1 MENDRDQT
9 RESNPWQKVLI
20 YSDEPQGLPWP
31 ASKLSAQDLHRL
43 GLISHA
49 VKKPLTL
56 LLKEAVQLLWDATQE
71 ERDAD
76 ERRVEAFLTE
86 NRAKLEQTL
95 KDKENRSRPHRT
107 IALPTSGFVQGH
119 SELVQFDRPSLETVA
134 EASQKPRTN
143 DGTGFDS

>member
-1 MENDRDQT
+1 MENDRDLT
-9 RESNPWQKVLI
+9 GESEPRRYKPN

-43 GLISHA
+43 GLIRHA

-76 ERRVEAFLTE
+76 ERRIEAFMLE
-86 NRAKLEQTL
+86 HRAKLEESM
-95 KDKENRSRPHRT
+95 KDKGRKPKQNRT
-107 IALPTSGFVQGH
+107 IPMAESGNDESPHTMAPIESQSLDAVA
-119 SELVQFDRPSLETVA
+119 EPSL
-134 EASQKPRTN
+134 KPRAN

>member
-9 RESNPWQKVLI
+9 GESNPWRMEPKH
-20 YSDEPQGLPWP
+20 SDEPQGLPWP

-43 GLISHA
+43 ELIRHA

-76 ERRVEAFLTE
+76 ERRIEAFMVE
-86 NRAKLEQTL
+86 HRVKLEQSL
-95 KDKENRSRPHRT
+95 KDKGRKPRPNRT
-107 IALPTSGFVQGH
+107 IPM
-119 SELVQFDRPSLETVA
+119 SECGNAESRLAIAQIESQSLDAVAEPSL
-134 EASQKPRTN
+134 KPRTN

>member
-9 RESNPWQKVLI
+9 GESEPRRYKPN

-43 GLISHA
+43 GVIRHA
-49 VKKPLTL
+49 VKKPLTR

-76 ERRVEAFLTE
+76 ERRIEAFMVQH
-86 NRAKLEQTL
+86 RAKLEESM
-95 KDKENRSRPHRT
+95 KDKGRKPKPNRT
-107 IALPTSGFVQGH
+107 IPMPDSGNAESH
-119 SELVQFDRPSLETVA
+119 SVIAQIENQSLDAVAEPSL
-134 EASQKPRTN
+134 KPRTN